1 MLTNYPDI
9 LSVKQVCEILQ
20 TSKKTVYTLI
30 RCKKIKAKKVAH
42 HYRVLKQ
49 SLINYMYEVES

>member
-1 MLTNYPDI
+1 MLEHYPDI

>member
-1 MLTNYPDI
+1 MLANYPDI

>member
-1 MLTNYPDI
+1 MLAKYPDI

-30 RCKKIKAKKVAH
+30 KCKKIRAKKVAH
-42 HYRVLKQ
+42 HYRILKQ
-49 SLINYMYEVES
+49 SLINYMYDTER